1 MILYREDSQDPVGCL
16 RIRVNEKIA
25 RRLERGKVA
34 LVYQKQGMWKMD
46 SDPKRNSIDWLKNYL
61 VILYRKDATD
71 SLEHVEE
78 NVARS
83 NARLGSSKSS
93 FP

>member
-1 MILYREDSQDPVGCL
+1 MGCL

-25 RRLERGKVA
+25 RRLERGKVD
-34 LVYQKQGMWKMD
+34 LVYQNQGMWKMD
-46 SDPKRNSIDWLKNYL
+46 FDPKRNSIDWLKNYL

>member
-1 MILYREDSQDPVGCL
+1 M
-16 RIRVNEKIA
+16 A

-46 SDPKRNSIDWLKNYL
+46 SDHKRNSIDWLKNSL

-71 SLEHVEE
+71 SLEHLEKDV
-78 NVARS
+78 VWS